1 MLSIR
6 HPNRSH
12 LRFALAALLVASL
25 LFVSV
30 SAEPQ
35 IAPKQ
40 PAPVILSG
48 NDIGFQLEDRN
59 GGNAVG
65 TFVVRI
71 DGQWVP
77 AVSAPKVIKPLL
89 EK

>member
-1 MLSIR
+1 MLSIG
-6 HPNRSH
+6 HPKKSH
-12 LRFALAALLVASL
+12 VRFVLALLWVASL

-35 IAPKQ
+35 VTPKQ
-40 PAPVILSG
+40 VDPIILSG
-48 NDIGFQLEDRN
+48 NDIGFQLEDRS
-59 GGNAVG
+59 GGKAVG

-77 AVSAPKVIKPLL
+77 ATSAPKIIKPVLG
-89 EK
+89 K